1 MAAVLEA
8 GGIDLDA
15 RAITADDLAAALR
28 SAAANSVAHPSDSLS
43 YLPLVVR
50 ELGLRA
56 AEAYDLASEV
66 PVDDVHL
73 GPVAYFL
80 VLADLILPI
89 VWPPNRRRPPAPR

>member
-1 MAAVLEA
+1 M
-8 GGIDLDA
+8 
-15 RAITADDLAAALR
+15 
-28 SAAANSVAHPSDSLS
+28 AHPSDSLS

-89 VWPPNRRRPPAPR
+89 VCAAEPPLTARSTLTASVGGIAAFAPVVAGACEWSPTCRRR